1 MVKILTEITSRVGN
15 GVTTPYYA
23 MIDSLAVVVK
33 SINNNEGVY
42 ALFNEAV
49 GYCIAERLDFSHPD
63 FGFAQYK
70 SDLTINRIPNDSSF
84 NDKEI
89 FTYTVLENSVIHIEG
104 PGMINTIDNKDIIEL
119 IIFDSFI
126 SNTDRNK
133 GNILIK
139 MPKKGQKAKL
149 FPLDYTHIFPG
160 ECIWFDVLKRGNPS
174 IEKMVEDVF
183 QTGNYQLLLENKSF
197 DPIEI
202 RKISYEIKKK
212 LVNIDMD
219 DIISSM
225 PNEISL
231 GHSKQDI
238 YLLKKFIE
246 RNISEF
252 DDIIEEITK
261 HLVR

>member
-1 MVKILTEITSRVGN
+1 MSTRLG
-15 GVTTPYYA
+15 
-23 MIDSLAVVVK
+23 AV
-33 SINNNEGVY
+33 
-42 ALFNEAV
+42 
-49 GYCIAERLDFSHPD
+49 
-63 FGFAQYK
+63 
-70 SDLTINRIPNDSSF
+70 
-84 NDKEI
+84 
-89 FTYTVLENSVIHIEG
+89 
-104 PGMINTIDNKDIIEL
+104 
-119 IIFDSFI
+119 
-126 SNTDRNK
+126 
-133 GNILIK
+133 
-139 MPKKGQKAKL
+139 QKAKL

-202 RKISYEIKKK
+202 RKIGYEIKKK

-225 PNEISL
+225 PNEISV

>member
-1 MVKILTEITSRVGN
+1 MVRVLTEITSKVGN
-15 GVTTPYYA
+15 GATTPYYA

-33 SINNNEGVY
+33 SINNGERFY

-49 GYCIAERLDFSHPD
+49 GYYIAERLDFSHPE

-70 SDLTINRIPNDSSF
+70 SNLTINRIPSSSSF
-84 NDKEI
+84 NDKEV
-89 FTYTVLENSVIHIEG
+89 FTYTVLENSVIQIEA
-104 PGMINTIDNKDIIEL
+104 PGMINTIDNRDIVEL

-183 QTGNYQLLLENKSF
+183 RTGNYQLLIENKIF
-197 DPIEI
+197 EPLEI
-202 RKISYEIKKK
+202 RKIGDDIKKK

-219 DIISSM
+219 DIIGSI
-225 PNEISL
+225 PNEISD
-231 GHSKQDI
+231 GHSEQDI

-246 RNISEF
+246 RNINEF

-261 HLVR
+261 HLAR